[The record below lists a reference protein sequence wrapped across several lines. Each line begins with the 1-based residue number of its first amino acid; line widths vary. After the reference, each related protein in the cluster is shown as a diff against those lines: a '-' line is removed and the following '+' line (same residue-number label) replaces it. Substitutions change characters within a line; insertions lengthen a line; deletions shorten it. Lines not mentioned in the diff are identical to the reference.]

1 MGPLDTVNF
10 FAFDSVYLPTV
21 LSIGLMCLIVLI
33 ASVIQASLGMGYGL
47 TAAPLLALVDPV
59 FVPAATILVGLMT
72 SSMGAW
78 SERSGINWSEVK
90 YASSG
95 RLLGAGAAGLLLSII
110 VNTSVFMV
118 VFGVGVGFAV
128 LLSAFNRTL
137 AKTPATLASMGAI
150 SGLMGTITGVGAP
163 PLALIY
169 QGSYAGDARPTLA
182 AIFAV
187 GCFVSA
193 VVLAAIGWMGIREL
207 LLCALMIP
215 PMAAGTFIGRRT
227 HGLVDSR
234 YRTALLSIAGIAS
247 MTLIVRGVFAW

>member
-1 MGPLDTVNF
+1 MDAVNF
-10 FAFDSVYLPTV
+10 LGIESVYLP
-21 LSIGLMCLIVLI
+21 SILAIALMCLIVLI

-78 SERSGINWSEVK
+78 SERSSINWSEVK
-90 YASSG
+90 YVSSG
-95 RLLGAGAAGLLLSII
+95 RLPGAAVAGFLLSII
-110 VNTSVFMV
+110 ANTSVFMI
-118 VFGVGVGFAV
+118 VFGAGVGFAV

-137 AKTPATLASMGAI
+137 AKTPVTLSTMGAI

-193 VVLAAIGWMGIREL
+193 VVLAIIGWMGIREL

-215 PMAAGTFIGRRT
+215 PMAAGTYIGRRT
-227 HGLVDSR
+227 HGLIDRR
-234 YRTALLSIAGIAS
+234 YRTALLSIAGVAS
-247 MTLIVRGVFAW
+247 VTLIARGVFAG